1 MVFQLL
7 ARNRFDKRTVPKGG
21 PPGLPAA
28 DPQGQAARGDGGQP
42 NRGGGGTDKVSV
54 RTGARRRPTHRR
66 ASTCSSHGPRRSPGT
81 RSFTRGTPTHTH
93 LPEEKPGPARRPGR
107 AGAALGEG
115 GLSAS
120 SPGATAGGELRRAG
134 SSTTGSSSGLAG
146 PGSWAAASAPK
157 TSLSCLTRRSR
168 LSAGKGRGEDGV
180 SHRAAHPPTHPGRPH
195 SPLDTALLGVWET
208 PGVGD
213 RGSWAC
219 LLPAT
224 GSAAPG

>member
-1 MVFQLL
+1 MFKSLQAQFPDLRLL
-7 ARNRFDKRTVPKGG
+7 LRSTVTSFFSPRFSPSACLLPWRGAGALGELSSCRMLRGERPVP
-21 PPGLPAA
+21 PDVVMILLLVLRLTGL
-28 DPQGQAARGDGGQP
+28 
-42 NRGGGGTDKVSV
+42 
-54 RTGARRRPTHRR
+54 
-66 ASTCSSHGPRRSPGT
+66 
-81 RSFTRGTPTHTH
+81 

-168 LSAGKGRGEDGV
+168 LS
-180 SHRAAHPPTHPGRPH
+180 
-195 SPLDTALLGVWET
+195 LDTALLGVWET